1 MREKNQTI
9 YLTGFMGSGKTSVAK
24 NISTLLGLPWIDL
37 DHIIEKKTG
46 KTILRFFAKL
56 GEKKFRHLEHRL
68 LIQIT
73 HNQPMVVSLG
83 GGIIL
88 EERNRALL
96 RKKIWIHLF
105 ASPAI
110 IQKRLKSNQSRP
122 LLKRKKN
129 ESIET
134 LWKKRLP
141 LYNEAPIRIDT
152 NGLTPYAVAKK
163 IVRLLKG

>member
-83 GGIIL
+83 GEII
-88 EERNRALL
+88 
-96 RKKIWIHLF
+96 
-105 ASPAI
+105 
-110 IQKRLKSNQSRP
+110 
-122 LLKRKKN
+122 
-129 ESIET
+129 
-134 LWKKRLP
+134 
-141 LYNEAPIRIDT
+141 
-152 NGLTPYAVAKK
+152 
-163 IVRLLKG
+163 